1 MGVVYYG
8 CTCFSA
14 LRDLAGGTL
23 CAENVR
29 AEGCIGRGGI
39 ALCGY
44 CLSLAD
50 VCQASACV
58 GDDA

>member
-29 AEGCIGRGGI
+29 AEGCIGRGG
-39 ALCGY
+39 LD
-44 CLSLAD
+44 LLRPSLFLDGVWA
-50 VCQASACV
+50 ARAYV
-58 GDDA
+58 GHDA